1 MTLLKRNSLII
12 FLLLALSSIF
22 YYAYQKNV
30 QELES
35 SLKLEQE
42 QINKLKSYFA
52 IKNPIQKETA
62 KTVSNSN
69 ASSKQA
75 VTKKTYLSLPI
86 TMYHYIRDYSDP
98 TDQLGINLSVAPE
111 TFALQLDQIKKLG
124 YTTITFEDIA
134 KNQLP
139 KKPIMLTF
147 DDGYLDFYTDAFP
160 ELKKRNMKA
169 VVYVITS
176 PPSYGE
182 YMTAEQIKEVSSYGI
197 EIGSHT
203 ISHPNLTAVSAIK
216 AGEEL
221 TISKKRLENIIQK
234 PIISLCYPSGKYN
247 AETIELAKTVGYKY
261 AVTTV
266 KGLGSL
272 ENQYEISRYKIG
284 NSPNIFN
291 YVSLK

>member
-1 MTLLKRNSLII
+1 MTLLKRNSLIL
-12 FLLLALSSIF
+12 FLLLALSSLF

-42 QINKLKSYFA
+42 QITKLKNYFA
-52 IKNPIQKETA
+52 IKNIVPKEGNKTTA
-62 KTVSNSN
+62 NNNTS
-69 ASSKQA
+69 
-75 VTKKTYLSLPI
+75 TKSLTPQKTYLTLPI
-86 TMYHYIRDYSDP
+86 TIYHYIRDYSDP

-147 DDGYLDFYTDAFP
+147 DDGYLDFYTSAFP

-169 VVYVITS
+169 VAYIITS

-182 YMTAEQIKEVSSYGI
+182 YMTAEQIKEVASYGI

-203 ISHPNLTAVSAIK
+203 ISHPNLAAISAIK
-216 AGEEL
+216 ATEEL
-221 TISKKRLENIIQK
+221 TISKKSLENIIQK
-234 PIISLCYPSGKYN
+234 PVISLCYPSGKYDAN
-247 AETIELAKTVGYKY
+247 TIELAKTAGYKY

-266 KGLGSL
+266 KGLGNL
-272 ENQYEISRYKIG
+272 ENPYEISRYKIG